1 MVRGRPAGR
10 VPRATGRLPARPV
23 QPSQPHWER
32 PSAQARGTGCSGQ
45 PRVDWC
51 SGAGVAERSRAPSF
65 PGALSAREE
74 RRWCP
79 CPSAFTVVSRVL
91 VPNNK
96 ETRGEMAGA
105 VWPRSS
111 PTVSRPGD
119 ASGTQTPPSRPPFT
133 HPRPPRAHA
142 APAAQVCQAQP
153 DPPVAP
159 WVSPPVLPSVFP
171 LSPALLCPAG
181 APAGSPGA
189 RTPARRADRSSCPA
203 QAPLLGTRPQSP
215 ERLLPLVP
223 KDLLSTLEN
232 EVLLDTH
239 QLWPQ
244 PREEP
249 CGLSFCLDATS
260 GSLL

>member
-1 MVRGRPAGR
+1 MANVTEVAAEDISLWRCRPQGSWPWSGDALLAVCPGPPGGCR
-10 VPRATGRLPARPV
+10 PGPWSPRSR
-23 QPSQPHWER
+23 HWER
-32 PSAQARGTGCSGQ
+32 PSARPVEPAAQGSHRWTGARA
-45 PRVDWC
+45 RVWLR
-51 SGAGVAERSRAPSF
+51 GIGPPSF
-65 PGALSAREE
+65 PGALSAREQ

-96 ETRGEMAGA
+96 ETRGATAGA

-159 WVSPPVLPSVFP
+159 WVSSPVLPSVFP
-171 LSPALLCPAG
+171 LSQALLCPASS
-181 APAGSPGA
+181 PAGSPGA
-189 RTPARRADRSSCPA
+189 RTPARRADRSSRPA
-203 QAPLLGTRPQSP
+203 QAPLLGTRHQSP
-215 ERLLPLVP
+215 EWLPAFAP
-223 KDLLSTLEN
+223 
-232 EVLLDTH
+232 
-239 QLWPQ
+239 
-244 PREEP
+244 
-249 CGLSFCLDATS
+249 
-260 GSLL
+260 